1 MSDHIHALAHDITY
15 HPKERLEQFRSY
27 ALPQQSAVFELL
39 SAHVQQDILSRF
51 SNDEVI
57 ALLDHMDMQHAE
69 HALTAMKNTRRRS
82 HIVNRLKGELK
93 EKVEYF
99 LRFHPKAA
107 LTLLN
112 FNYLL
117 LPHDASISHAA
128 DAIHAH
134 WKETDKT
141 PEVLVHNN
149 GELIGEI
156 SVDVLVKEPNS
167 RKLHRYVTPV
177 TAVPYQADIR
187 EIINTFTSSPHKK
200 VIVIDKDG
208 SVLGIIYA
216 DDALDLFEGKSTQ
229 TLYQFAGVQGSERPF
244 DSIFAKVSHRY
255 KWLIINLATA
265 FLAASVVSLFK
276 NTLSQLVI
284 LAAYMPIVAGMGGN
298 AGTQTLAVIVRG
310 IAVGEI
316 DLKNGLSAIRR
327 EAGAGFI
334 NGIII
339 GVIVAAVASLWN
351 GNPLLGLVIG
361 LATII
366 NLVVAGFF
374 GTLVPLIMKKIGKD
388 PATSATIFIT
398 TATDVFGFF
407 CFLGLASLLLL

>member
-1 MSDHIHALAHDITY
+1 MLNDLHTLAHDITY

-27 ALPQQSAVFELL
+27 TPSQQSAVFELL
-39 SAHVQQDILSRF
+39 SAHIQQDILSRF

-57 ALLDHMDMQHAE
+57 TLLDHMDMQQAE
-69 HALTAMKNTRRRS
+69 HSLTAMKNARRRT
-82 HIVNRLKGELK
+82 HIVHRLKGELK

-117 LPHDASISHAA
+117 LSHDASISHVA
-128 DAIHAH
+128 DAMHAH
-134 WKETDKT
+134 WKETGRT
-141 PEVLVHNN
+141 PEVLAHKD
-149 GELIGEI
+149 GELVGEV
-156 SVDVLVKEPNS
+156 SVDILVREPNS
-167 RKLHRYVTPV
+167 RKIHKYVTPV
-177 TAVPYQADIR
+177 TVVPYRADIKD
-187 EIINTFTSSPHKK
+187 IMDAFTSSPHRK
-200 VIVIDKDG
+200 VVVLDKDG

-216 DDALDLFEGKSTQ
+216 DDALDLFQGKSTQ
-229 TLYQFAGVQGSERPF
+229 TLYQFAGVKGSERPF
-244 DSIFAKVSHRY
+244 DTVFEKVSHRY

-276 NTLSQLVI
+276 DTLSQLVI

-327 EAGAGFI
+327 EASAGFV
-334 NGIII
+334 NGIVV
-339 GVIVAAVASLWN
+339 GVIVAIVATLWN
-351 GNPLLGLVIG
+351 GNPMLGLVIG
-361 LATII
+361 LAMVV

-374 GTLVPLIMKKIGKD
+374 GALVPLIMKRLGKD

-398 TATDVFGFF
+398 TATDVLGFF